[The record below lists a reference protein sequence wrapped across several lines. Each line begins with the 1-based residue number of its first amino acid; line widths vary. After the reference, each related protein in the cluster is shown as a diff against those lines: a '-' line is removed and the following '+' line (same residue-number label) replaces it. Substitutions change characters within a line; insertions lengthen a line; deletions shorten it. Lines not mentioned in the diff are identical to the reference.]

1 MYTIYHV
8 HFGKDGPTSEDGPTS
23 QLAPLHL
30 SCPVCRPLLVLP
42 SGLSD
47 IHNPLIS
54 LISAFLKALDKK
66 KSSET
71 KSPQKISLIKSINK
85 KQSL

>member
-8 HFGKDGPTSEDGPTS
+8 HFGKDGPTSQVGPTS

-30 SCPVCRPLLVLP
+30 SCPVCRPLLALP

-66 KSSET
+66 KAVKPSH
-71 KSPQKISLIKSINK
+71 LK
-85 KQSL
+85 KFL

>member
-8 HFGKDGPTSEDGPTS
+8 HFGKDGPTSQDGLTS

-30 SCPVCRPLLVLP
+30 SCPVCRPLALP

-66 KSSET
+66 KAVKPSHL
-71 KSPQKISLIKSINK
+71 KNFL
-85 KQSL
+85 